1 MLQIDEISRL
11 ISEDSSSERK
21 RFARAG
27 QNYYEGKHDIL
38 NYRLFYYNADGNLVE
53 DKYRSNVRISHP
65 FFTEIVDQAVQY
77 ILSGGSFVKSDDPEL
92 QAYLDEYFDD
102 SFMAEISDTIT
113 DAMSKG
119 FAYMYAYK
127 NADYKTTFQ
136 NANSIGVVEVEARF
150 ASDNQDHILYWYVD
164 RIDREN
170 KRIKKIQDWT
180 ATETYF
186 YTQYEEGKIT
196 ADETAV
202 FNPAPHTVIN
212 QNGVQYA
219 ESFGFVPFFRLDNNR
234 NRVSGLATIKDLI
247 DDYDLM
253 ASSLSNNL
261 IDFDTPIHVVRG
273 FQGDNLDE
281 LFTNVKT
288 KKMIG
293 VDEGG
298 GMEIQ
303 TVDIPFQARQAK
315 LELDEKNIYRFGFGL
330 NTSGLKDTNATTNI
344 AIKSAYSLLDLKASK
359 FEIKLKQFMSKLL
372 DVVLEE
378 INEQNQTGYQK
389 KQVYFEFEHEVM
401 SNAQENAQIGLTEA
415 QTRQAEIN
423 TILAL
428 SDKLDNETLMQL
440 VCEQLDIDYTEVKN
454 KLPDPEESEKQ
465 IQALQRTLE
474 PEGNPE
480 AGQGMEPNEPEE
492 GSGNGLKV

>member
-1 MLQIDEISRL
+1 MLTTEEITRL
-11 ISEDSSSERK
+11 ISEDTSSERK

-65 FFTEIVDQAVQY
+65 FFTELVDQAVQY
-77 ILSGGSFVKSDDPEL
+77 ILSGGSFVKSDDPDL
-92 QAYLDEYFDD
+92 QAELDRYFDD
-102 SFMAEISDTIT
+102 AFMAEISDTVT
-113 DAMSKG
+113 DAMAKG

-127 NADYKTTFQ
+127 NAENRIAFQ
-136 NANSIGVVEVEARF
+136 NADSIGVVEVEARF
-150 ASDNQDHILYWYVD
+150 SSDNQDHILYWYID

-170 KRIKKIQDWT
+170 KKIRKIQDWT

-186 YTQYEEGKIT
+186 YMQYDDGKIIIDDT
-196 ADETAV
+196 AR
-202 FNPAPHTVIN
+202 FNPAPHTIFRLGGN
-212 QNGVQYA
+212 MYA
-219 ESFGFVPFFRLDNNR
+219 ESFGFIPFFRLDNNKKQ
-234 NRVSGLATIKDLI
+234 VSGLATVKDLI

-303 TVDIPFQARQAK
+303 TVDVPFQARQAK
-315 LELDEKNIYRFGFGL
+315 LDLDEKNIYRFGFGL

-344 AIKSAYSLLDLKASK
+344 AIKSAYSLLDLKASR

-378 INEQNQTGYQK
+378 INEQNHAGYQK

-401 SNAQENAQIGLTEA
+401 ANAQENAQIGLTEA

-428 SDKLDNETLMQL
+428 SDKLDDETLMQL
-440 VCEQLDIDYTEVKN
+440 VCEQLDIDYTAIKN
-454 KLPDPEESEKQ
+454 KLPDPEESETMVDD
-465 IQALQRTLE
+465 AGGMLE
-474 PEGNPE
+474 GI
-480 AGQGMEPNEPEE
+480 EPEE
-492 GSGNGLKV
+492 EPAGGLDE